1 MAQYIEIGR
10 SKLSFPLLS
19 HRLVHIRRGTTRL
32 EKGFICFM
40 AMMLM
45 IPAGL
50 LGQMQRPEPAG
61 LPDSIPVGVADPFA
75 VVEDSITVADGTIDI
90 VPVDTVPVVTV
101 PKGQEYDRW
110 EERSVV
116 FNPDPTRAVWLSALC
131 PGLGQVYNRRYW
143 KLPIE
148 RCIHIRIHHS
158 HEVYTYHR
166 YDTEVSVTPVIV
178 LSRTQHIGQPCLVQV
193 LLLSCRREKVHI
205 AVSRR
210 IIVHDVAVSAGIVG
224 EHPVVPRRAV

>member
-1 MAQYIEIGR
+1 MSGTRNGFDII
-10 SKLSFPLLS
+10 
-19 HRLVHIRRGTTRL
+19 GTTRL

-116 FNPDPTRAVWLSALC
+116 FNPDPTLSL
-131 PGLGQVYNRRYW
+131 
-143 KLPIE
+143 
-148 RCIHIRIHHS
+148 IHI
-158 HEVYTYHR
+158 
-166 YDTEVSVTPVIV
+166 
-178 LSRTQHIGQPCLVQV
+178 
-193 LLLSCRREKVHI
+193 
-205 AVSRR
+205 
-210 IIVHDVAVSAGIVG
+210 
-224 EHPVVPRRAV
+224 